1 MAYEDG
7 ADMLKTYFVH
17 VCPNLLS
24 VFCYLRTLSMIPVQ
38 KARASRFF
46 LPGPQ
51 DHEQTC
57 FPRAILRKGPILVQY
72 CPSLAAGRA
81 ERREGNNIE
90 GPVNR

>member
-1 MAYEDG
+1 MTNQVYRLLNMAYEDG

-24 VFCYLRTLSMIPVQ
+24 VFCYLRTLSMIHVQ

-46 LPGPQ
+46 QPGPQ

-57 FPRAILRKGPILVQY
+57 FHVQFY
-72 CPSLAAGRA
+72 VM
-81 ERREGNNIE
+81 ND
-90 GPVNR
+90 VDV